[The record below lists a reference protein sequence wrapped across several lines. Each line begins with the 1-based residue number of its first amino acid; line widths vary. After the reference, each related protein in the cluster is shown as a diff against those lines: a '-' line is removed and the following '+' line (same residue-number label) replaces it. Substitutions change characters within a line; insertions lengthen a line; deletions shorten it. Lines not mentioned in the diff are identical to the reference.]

1 MSHAR
6 NTIRSAIAAILSAA
20 PTAWSSVSESRI
32 QSSRQIWPYVM
43 VFTDDDSS
51 DALLIHPTNIYER
64 NLSVSVVGLLRL
76 PGTGDTYT
84 IEDKMDD
91 LAAEVET
98 TLTRASLKVVVPKI
112 QSLVLKSTSMNV
124 VIEPDGVDH
133 GEVHMN
139 WEVSYATA
147 EGAPSVLI

>member
-20 PTAWSSVSESRI
+20 PSNWSSVSESRI
-32 QSSRQIWPYVM
+32 QSQRQIWPYVM
-43 VFTDDDSS
+43 VFVEADVS

-64 NLSVSVVGLLRL
+64 KLSISIVGLLRL
-76 PGTGDTYT
+76 PGSGDTYT

-98 TLTRASLKVVVPKI
+98 KLTRASLKVVVPKI
-112 QSLVLKSTSMNV
+112 QTLSLESTTMNV
-124 VIEPDGVDH
+124 VIEPDGTDH
-133 GEVHMN
+133 GEVHMV
-139 WEVSYATA
+139 WEATYANA
-147 EGAPSVLI
+147 EGSPSVLI